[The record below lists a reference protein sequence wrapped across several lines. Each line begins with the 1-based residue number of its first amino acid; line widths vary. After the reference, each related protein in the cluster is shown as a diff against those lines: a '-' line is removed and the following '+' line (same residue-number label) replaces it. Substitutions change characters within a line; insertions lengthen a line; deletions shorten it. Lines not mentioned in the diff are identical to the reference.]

1 MHSITAASPVSL
13 LGVLICAVIAVVAL
27 VFAIRPTERLLSL
40 MRPLTLTGV
49 FSALCG
55 FALALT
61 NGFATVATIAVFDA
75 PSISRLGAVC
85 AEGLAPVAASFAFL
99 TVAWGCVTIGTRRL

>member
-1 MHSITAASPVSL
+1 MHAIAGASFAAL
-13 LGVLICAVIAVVAL
+13 FGVLICALPAVVAL
-27 VFAIRPTERLLSL
+27 IFAIRPSERLLSL

-61 NGFATVATIAVFDA
+61 NGFATVSAIAVFDA
-75 PSISRLGAVC
+75 PSIRRLGAVC
-85 AEGLAPVAASFAFL
+85 AEGLAPVAASFALL
-99 TVAWGCVTIGTRRL
+99 TVAWGCVTMGTRRL